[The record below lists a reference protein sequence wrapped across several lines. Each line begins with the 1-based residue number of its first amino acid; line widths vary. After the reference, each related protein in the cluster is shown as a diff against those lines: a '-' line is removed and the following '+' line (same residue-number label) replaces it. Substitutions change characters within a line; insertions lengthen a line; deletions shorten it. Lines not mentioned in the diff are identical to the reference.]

1 VSPPPEELDVSD
13 NKVVLVTGAGRDMGV
28 VMARAALDG
37 GHMVVATARNAQ
49 KVTQAIGAHDDLLPS
64 PWT

>member
-1 VSPPPEELDVSD
+1 MSD